1 MDKKDVRILVVDDEP
16 MMADSLKQNLIEEGY
31 SVDIAA
37 TGTEAIELFDQ
48 GGHHLAICDLYLP
61 DMDGLEVMRHIKDTR
76 PTHRSNCCYRPWHGG
91 QSSRSNAR
99 PGRLIL
105 WKRTTLNLKTLQ
117 RRIENALKQRELVT
131 ENANMRR
138 QLSTRSEYFNIIGSA
153 KSMQTIYETIESVA
167 KSDANVLIVGESGT
181 GKELIANAIHYQSL
195 RSKKPF
201 IKVNC
206 AALPKELIE
215 SELFGH
221 TKGAFTGAHA
231 EKEGLVQHAA
241 GGSLMLDEIAEM
253 PVELQPKL
261 LRVLQERSY
270 RKIGSEKTYA
280 VDFRLISSTNRPP
293 ADAIRDGLLRDDLF
307 YRISTIT
314 IHVPPLRER
323 NEDIQLLTEHFLH
336 MYTQKYDRQIA
347 GCFPGSIPKIVW
359 PWWPGNVRELQNVI
373 ERAVLLA
380 KGNRIEPVDLPFDN
394 GSLPE
399 GSPAG
404 LGWDV
409 PPNMTLEDIERL
421 VIEKTLQRTGGN
433 KQAAANLLGIYRPRL
448 YSKIRKYNIDVASS
462 NVRLNNFIPTCQPL
476 NETELEVGPL
486 IGGRLQSIDALRGIA
501 ALGVVLYHAVL
512 QTPNLV
518 PNNFFRW
525 PVNLLQF
532 VSSFGY
538 IGVFLFFV
546 ISGFCIH
553 LQWAKS
559 RAAGK
564 PSRFSLEPSGDA
576 EFAGFILLT

>member
-1 MDKKDVRILVVDDEP
+1 MSTEGAALSREEKKVENKDVRILVVDDEASA
-16 MMADSLKQNLIEEGY
+16 ADSLRLNLMEEGY
-31 SVDIAA
+31 TVDTAA
-37 TGTEAIELFDQ
+37 TGGQAIELFDQ
-48 GGHHLAICDLYLP
+48 AGHQLAICDLQLP
-61 DMDGLEVMRHIKDTR
+61 DMDGLEVMRHMKDSR
-76 PTHRSNCCYRPWHGG
+76 PNTEVIMVTAHGSTPKAVEATKAG
-91 QSSRSNAR
+91 AFDFVDKPFEFEELGLRVQ
-99 PGRLIL
+99 
-105 WKRTTLNLKTLQ
+105 
-117 RRIENALKQRELVT
+117 NALKHRELVA

-138 QLSTRSEYFNIIGSA
+138 QLSTRAEYFNIIGAS
-153 KSMQTIYETIESVA
+153 KPMQQIYETIESVA

-181 GKELIANAIHYQSL
+181 GKELIANAIHYNSL

-231 EKEGLVQHAA
+231 DKEGLVQHAA

-280 VDFRLISSTNRPP
+280 VDFRLICSTNRPP

-323 NEDIQLLTEHFLH
+323 SEDIQLLTEHFLH
-336 MYTQKYDRQIA
+336 MYAQKYERPITGVSQA
-347 GCFPGSIPKIVW
+347 AYQRLFGHA
-359 PWWPGNVRELQNVI
+359 WPGNVRELQNVI

-380 KGNRIEPVDLPFDN
+380 KDTRIEPIDLPFDS
-394 GSLPE
+394 GAMPE
-399 GSPAG
+399 GSAAAS
-404 LGWDV
+404 GWDV

-448 YSKIRKYNIDVASS
+448 YSKIRKYNIDVGS
-462 NVRLNNFIPTCQPL
+462 
-476 NETELEVGPL
+476 
-486 IGGRLQSIDALRGIA
+486 
-501 ALGVVLYHAVL
+501 
-512 QTPNLV
+512 LV
-518 PNNFFRW
+518 
-525 PVNLLQF
+525 
-532 VSSFGY
+532 S
-538 IGVFLFFV
+538 
-546 ISGFCIH
+546 
-553 LQWAKS
+553 A
-559 RAAGK
+559 
-564 PSRFSLEPSGDA
+564 
-576 EFAGFILLT
+576 

>member
-1 MDKKDVRILVVDDEP
+1 MNTTATATFKEEKRVENKNVRILVVDDEP
-16 MMADSLKQNLIEEGY
+16 MMADSLKQNLMEEGF
-31 SVDIAA
+31 SVDTAA
-37 TGTEAIELFDQ
+37 TGAEAIELFDQ
-48 GGHHLAICDLYLP
+48 GGHHLAICDLQLP
-61 DMDGLEVMRHIKDTR
+61 DMDGLEVMRHMKDAR
-76 PTHRSNCCYRPWHGG
+76 PTTEVIVVTGYGSVPRAVEATKAGAFYFVEKPFDFEEI
-91 QSSRSNAR
+91 Q
-99 PGRLIL
+99 PLVE
-105 WKRTTLNLKTLQ
+105 K
-117 RRIENALKQRELVT
+117 ALERRELVAET
-131 ENANMRR
+131 TSMRR

-153 KSMQTIYETIESVA
+153 KAMQTIYETIESVA

-181 GKELIANAIHYQSL
+181 GKELIANAIHYNSL

-231 EKEGLVQHAA
+231 DKEGLVQHAA

-293 ADAIRDGLLRDDLF
+293 ADAIRDGVLRDDLF

-336 MYTQKYDRQIA
+336 MYAQKYERSIA
-347 GCFPGSIPKIVW
+347 GVSQAAYQRLFGHP
-359 PWWPGNVRELQNVI
+359 WPGNVRELQNVI

-380 KGNRIEPVDLPFDN
+380 KGNRIEPLDLPFDN

-399 GSPAG
+399 TGSAG
-404 LGWDV
+404 PGWDV

-421 VIEKTLQRTGGN
+421 VIERTLQRTGGN

-448 YSKIRKYNIDVASS
+448 YSKIRKYNIDVTS
-462 NVRLNNFIPTCQPL
+462 
-476 NETELEVGPL
+476 
-486 IGGRLQSIDALRGIA
+486 
-501 ALGVVLYHAVL
+501 
-512 QTPNLV
+512 LV
-518 PNNFFRW
+518 
-525 PVNLLQF
+525 
-532 VSSFGY
+532 S
-538 IGVFLFFV
+538 
-546 ISGFCIH
+546 
-553 LQWAKS
+553 
-559 RAAGK
+559 
-564 PSRFSLEPSGDA
+564 
-576 EFAGFILLT
+576 T

>member
-1 MDKKDVRILVVDDEP
+1 VDKKDIRILVVDDEP
-16 MMADSLKQNLIEEGY
+16 TMADSLKQNLIEEGY
-31 SVDIAA
+31 SVDTAA

-48 GGHHLAICDLYLP
+48 GGHHIAICDLQLP
-61 DMDGLEVMRHIKDTR
+61 DLDGLEVVRHIKDAKPLTEVIVL
-76 PTHRSNCCYRPWHGG
+76 TGH
-91 QSSRSNAR
+91 SSGPRAFEASKAGAFDFVEKDDNFEFE
-99 PGRLIL
+99 
-105 WKRTTLNLKTLQ
+105 TLL
-117 RRIENALKQRELVT
+117 RRIQNALKQRELLT

-138 QLSTRSEYFNIIGSA
+138 QLSTRSEYFNIIGSS
-153 KSMQTIYETIESVA
+153 KPMQTIYETIESVA

-181 GKELIANAIHYQSL
+181 GKELIANAIHYNSL
-195 RSKKPF
+195 RARKPF

-231 EKEGLVQHAA
+231 DKEGLVQHAA

-293 ADAIRDGLLRDDLF
+293 ADAIRDGVLRDDLF

-314 IHVPPLRER
+314 IHVPPLRDR
-323 NEDIQLLTEHFLH
+323 TEDIQLLTDHFLH
-336 MYTQKYDRQIA
+336 EYAQKYERAIGGVSPAAYQRLF
-347 GCFPGSIPKIVW
+347 GHT
-359 PWWPGNVRELQNVI
+359 WPGNVRELQNVI

-380 KGNRIEPVDLPFDN
+380 KGNRVEPVDLPFDN

-404 LGWDV
+404 TGWDV

-448 YSKIRKYNIDVASS
+448 YSKIRKYNIDVA
-462 NVRLNNFIPTCQPL
+462 
-476 NETELEVGPL
+476 
-486 IGGRLQSIDALRGIA
+486 AL
-501 ALGVVLYHAVL
+501 
-512 QTPNLV
+512 
-518 PNNFFRW
+518 
-525 PVNLLQF
+525 
-532 VSSFGY
+532 VS
-538 IGVFLFFV
+538 
-546 ISGFCIH
+546 
-553 LQWAKS
+553 A
-559 RAAGK
+559 
-564 PSRFSLEPSGDA
+564 
-576 EFAGFILLT
+576 

>member
-1 MDKKDVRILVVDDEP
+1 MENMDVRILVVDDEP
-16 MMADSLKQNLIEEGY
+16 TIADSLKQNFMEEGY

-37 TGTEAIELFDQ
+37 TGAEAIELFDQ
-48 GGHHLAICDLYLP
+48 GGHHVAICDLQLP
-61 DMDGLEVMRHIKDTR
+61 DMDGLEVMRHIKD
-76 PTHRSNCCYRPWHGG
+76 
-91 QSSRSNAR
+91 AR
-99 PGRLIL
+99 PNSEVIVVTAHGSVA
-105 WKRTTLNLKTLQ
+105 KAVEATKAGAFDFVDKPFDFEELQ
-117 RRIENALKQRELVT
+117 LRVENALNHRELRT
-131 ENANMRR
+131 ENDNLRR
-138 QLSTRSEYFNIIGSA
+138 QMSTRSEYYNMIGSS
-153 KSMQTIYETIESVA
+153 KPMQTIYETIDAVA

-181 GKELIANAIHYQSL
+181 GKELIANAIHYKSL
-195 RSKKPF
+195 RTRKPF

-231 EKEGLVQHAA
+231 DKEGLVQHAA

-323 NEDIQLLTEHFLH
+323 SEDIQLLTEHFLH
-336 MYTQKYDRQIA
+336 MYAQKYERPIEGVSQA
-347 GCFPGSIPKIVW
+347 AYQRLFGHT
-359 PWWPGNVRELQNVI
+359 WPGNVRELQNVL

-380 KGNRIEPVDLPFDN
+380 KGNRVEPVDLPFDN

-404 LGWDV
+404 SAWEV
-409 PPNMTLEDIERL
+409 PPNMSLEDIERL
-421 VIEKTLQRTGGN
+421 VIERTLQRTGGN

-448 YSKIRKYNIDVASS
+448 YSKIRKYNIDVA
-462 NVRLNNFIPTCQPL
+462 
-476 NETELEVGPL
+476 
-486 IGGRLQSIDALRGIA
+486 ALMSA
-501 ALGVVLYHAVL
+501 
-512 QTPNLV
+512 
-518 PNNFFRW
+518 
-525 PVNLLQF
+525 
-532 VSSFGY
+532 
-538 IGVFLFFV
+538 
-546 ISGFCIH
+546 
-553 LQWAKS
+553 
-559 RAAGK
+559 
-564 PSRFSLEPSGDA
+564 
-576 EFAGFILLT
+576 

>member
-1 MDKKDVRILVVDDEP
+1 VEKKDVRILVVDDEESTT
-16 MMADSLKQNLIEEGY
+16 DSLKLNLVEEGY
-31 SVDIAA
+31 TVDTAG
-37 TGTEAIELFDQ
+37 TGGQAIELFDQ
-48 GGHHLAICDLYLP
+48 GGHHLAICDLQLP
-61 DMDGLEVMRHIKDTR
+61 DMDGLEVMRHMKD
-76 PTHRSNCCYRPWHGG
+76 
-91 QSSRSNAR
+91 AR
-99 PGRLIL
+99 PNTEVIMVTAHG
-105 WKRTTLNLKTLQ
+105 TTPKAVEATKAGAFDFVDKPLDFEELAIRVQ
-117 RRIENALKQRELVT
+117 NALKHRELID
-131 ENANMRR
+131 ENASLRR
-138 QLSTRSEYFNIIGSA
+138 QMSTRAEYFNIIGSS
-153 KSMQTIYETIESVA
+153 KPMQTIYETIDAVA

-181 GKELIANAIHYQSL
+181 GKELIANAIHYKSL
-195 RSKKPF
+195 RARKPF

-231 EKEGLVQHAA
+231 DKEGLVQHAA

-314 IHVPPLRER
+314 IHVPPLRDR
-323 NEDIQLLTEHFLH
+323 SEDIQLLTEHFLH
-336 MYTQKYDRQIA
+336 MYAQKYDRQIA
-347 GCFPGSIPKIVW
+347 GVSQAAYQRLFGHT
-359 PWWPGNVRELQNVI
+359 WPGNVRELQNVI

-394 GSLPE
+394 GSVPE

-404 LGWDV
+404 TGWDV

-448 YSKIRKYNIDVASS
+448 YSKIRKYNIDV
-462 NVRLNNFIPTCQPL
+462 T
-476 NETELEVGPL
+476 
-486 IGGRLQSIDALRGIA
+486 ALMSA
-501 ALGVVLYHAVL
+501 
-512 QTPNLV
+512 
-518 PNNFFRW
+518 
-525 PVNLLQF
+525 
-532 VSSFGY
+532 
-538 IGVFLFFV
+538 
-546 ISGFCIH
+546 
-553 LQWAKS
+553 
-559 RAAGK
+559 
-564 PSRFSLEPSGDA
+564 
-576 EFAGFILLT
+576 